1 MRSNA
6 KEPLRTP
13 DGRYMVVRGRLWRLP
28 NPAVPPDRR
37 AALVQELMDARRA
50 LKKSNTDAAVRADA
64 KRRVHA
70 AKTALGE
77 RGPPWWDDGARDYNR
92 YLVKNTPYAAWYV
105 GLQG

>member
-1 MRSNA
+1 MRRCGWTCAEVRSNP

-50 LKKSNTDAAVRADA
+50 LKKSNTNAAVRADA

-77 RGPPWWDDGARDYNR
+77 RGPPWW
-92 YLVKNTPYAAWYV
+92 NTPYAAWYV

>member
-1 MRSNA
+1 
-6 KEPLRTP
+6 
-13 DGRYMVVRGRLWRLP
+13 MVVRGRLWRLP

-50 LKKSNTDAAVRADA
+50 LKKSTTDAAVRADA
-64 KRRVHA
+64 KGRVHA